1 MPKKGSMCDRISK
14 TDLNRLPMIEI
25 SRKYGIK
32 HNTLLA
38 WAKKHGITFKPF
50 MHNKLY
56 ENFSIVESDDGIVY
70 FVSGWKPVETKD
82 GIFSLRTAL
91 GYDRDQF
98 GTLFGKSGK
107 AVATWEQGAIAPR
120 LDDLKHMKSLWED
133 FVK

>member
-1 MPKKGSMCDRISK
+1 MPKKGSMCDKISK
-14 TDLNRLPMIEI
+14 SDLNKLPMIEI

-32 HNTLLA
+32 HNTLIA
-38 WAKKHGITFKPF
+38 WAKKHGIAFKPF
-50 MHNKLY
+50 LHNKLY
-56 ENFSIVESDDGIVY
+56 ENFSIVDTDDGIV
-70 FVSGWKPVETKD
+70 FESNKKHVETKD

-107 AVATWEQGAIAPR
+107 AVATWEQGAIVPR

-133 FVK
+133 LIK